1 MFFGKRQQIII
12 LILAGMLVADFALFG
27 YLPLRQ
33 RMIVVEQK
41 RALQALGIA
50 KASAQD
56 AQLLALKEELVE
68 LGGAVGNYERQVPQ
82 VRALGVFLH
91 RIADLMDE
99 HNLGEQLIQPG
110 KEIETGELNCIPVR
124 MQCKGGLEEI
134 FEFFKSLQS
143 LDRLVR
149 VEQVRFLNDR
159 DFGGTVSMETSAV
172 VYYRPGAEQ
181 G

>member
-1 MFFGKRQQIII
+1 MFFRKRQQIII

-27 YLPLRQ
+27 YLPLRE
-33 RMIVVEQK
+33 RRKAVEQK

-50 KASAQD
+50 QASAQN
-56 AQLLALKEELVE
+56 AELLELKEKLVE
-68 LGGAVGNYERQVPQ
+68 LESTVGNYDQQIPQ
-82 VRALGVFLH
+82 ERALGVFLH
-91 RIADLMDE
+91 RIADLMGE

-110 KEIETGELNCIPVR
+110 KEIKAEELNCIPVR
-124 MQCKGGLEEI
+124 MQCKGRLKEI

-149 VEQVRFLNDR
+149 VEEVSLVNDR
-159 DFGGTVSMETSAV
+159 DFNGIVSMETRAV
-172 VYYRPGAEQ
+172 VYYRPDAEQ